1 MATAPL
7 TQFHFFPSLPYELRL
22 KIYCILLNEPRT
34 VKINSEKS
42 IIKSSHR
49 RYLKSYTS
57 TTPIPSLLHICHES
71 RAEALTHYK
80 PLFRTEHSPCY
91 IYINFDTD
99 TIDLADG
106 IITYLTGEELE
117 GIRRLEI
124 QVEDAAY
131 FGHYN
136 LEMMSKMRGL
146 REVELVAK
154 GEDCNTWQ
162 PRGHYL
168 RGIMRDLKELR
179 RENPLWCCPRVR
191 LMHADSGEEFGVV
204 EGGVWTE
211 ADEED

>member
-7 TQFHFFPSLPYELRL
+7 TQFHPFPSLPYELRL
-22 KIYCILLNEPRT
+22 KIYNTLLNEPRT
-34 VKINSEKS
+34 VKINCEKS
-42 IIKSSHR
+42 IIKLSRR

-57 TTPIPSLLHICHES
+57 STPIPPLLHTSHES
-71 RAEALTHYK
+71 RAEALTHYQ
-80 PLFRTEHSPCY
+80 PLFRTEHSPSY

-99 TIDLADG
+99 TINLADG
-106 IITYLTGEELE
+106 IMTYLAGAELE
-117 GIRRLEI
+117 GIRRLEL

-136 LEMMSKMRGL
+136 LEILSKMRGL

-154 GEDCNTWQ
+154 GEDRGTWQ
-162 PRGHYL
+162 PRGHFL

-179 RENPLWCCPRVR
+179 RENPLWDCPRVR
-191 LMHADSGEEFGVV
+191 LMHADSGEEFAVV